1 MRFNRVFLRSDAILH
16 INQFVG
22 ALVCVLTLASGATA
36 GDISLSL
43 NLEFNTQGDLNSGGA
58 WTVVAK
64 AEERGIAALVVIF
77 LDSSLNFD
85 PNSGFFLSDVFEI
98 QASKVSGLELEIVQ
112 GQDLDPNVTLDVG
125 VIGGTFPSAYVDD
138 PDLAILG
145 ANPDLGSFTGG
156 VELVTG
162 SFDPGD
168 LPEWIT
174 GALAGNLYVDP
185 GAVVTAADNV
195 FITVRHLVPEPASLA
210 LLSLAVVGCVLT
222 ARRRS

>member
-1 MRFNRVFLRSDAILH
+1 MLRNHRFVD
-16 INQFVG
+16 

-36 GDISLSL
+36 GNVSLSI
-43 NLEFNTQGDLNSGGA
+43 NLEFNTLGDLSSGGD

-64 AEERGIAALVVIF
+64 AEERGIAGVVMRF

-85 PNSGFFLSDVFEI
+85 PNTGFFLSDVFEVK
-98 QASKVSGLELEIVQ
+98 QSAVFGLELEIVQ

-125 VIGGTFPSAYVDD
+125 VIGGTFPTAYVDD

-145 ANPDLGSFTGG
+145 SNPDLGSFTGG

-168 LPEWIT
+168 LPEWIS
-174 GALAGNLYVDP
+174 GAQFANLFVDP

-195 FITVRHLVPEPASLA
+195 FITVRHVVPEPTSLA
-210 LLSLAVVGCVLT
+210 LLSLAVVGCLAT
-222 ARRRS
+222 TRLI